1 MLSLFQKLLDIKVN
15 LNFLSLV
22 LMLFATTCLRSQELD
37 TLSYFEKLNSGDY
50 YPNIN
55 LSHSDVK
62 LPLEVQ
68 VGIDIL
74 ELREVDIKSP
84 DFYSRISAHLYYDV
98 DSSVIDDYGD
108 TISLYDFYIG
118 GFDWVE
124 LLYPEHDKLFLG
136 RIVYDKVFSEEKQ
149 DSLVQYSFYMEN
161 QFPHKWDL
169 RDYPFDQQ
177 RLRFIFDAQQDTSV
191 VHLIAA
197 THMHSN
203 IAKGSTLFLKD
214 GLVVTGIE
222 TESQYKEGD
231 VEEFVEGRRREVNQR
246 FIINILV
253 DRKGSFLYF
262 KLFFGGFLS
271 FLISYLAFYIDSS
284 FFETRITLSIGG
296 IFGAV
301 GNKYV
306 VENTMPAIQVLTK
319 ADIINN
325 LVIVFIILN
334 IFIVIGQQTKSL
346 PLGPFER
353 NKFAGRFIMIAFV
366 ILNLFI
372 AYF

>member
-15 LNFLSLV
+15 RNFLSLI

-37 TLSYFEKLNSGDY
+37 TLSYSEKLNSGVY

-55 LSHSDVK
+55 LSYTEVK

-124 LLYPEHDKLFLG
+124 LIYPEHDKLFLG
-136 RIVYDKVFSEEKQ
+136 RVVYDKVFSEEKQ
-149 DSLVQYSFYMEN
+149 DSLVQWSFYMEN

-197 THMHSN
+197 ADRPSKIME
-203 IAKGSTLFLKD
+203 GSSLFLKD

-222 TESQYKEGD
+222 TETQYREGD
-231 VEEFVEGRRREVNQR
+231 FEEFVEGRRREVNQR
-246 FIINILV
+246 FIINVLV

-271 FLISYLAFYIDSS
+271 FLISYLAFYIDTS

-306 VENTMPAIQVLTK
+306 VENTMPSIQVLTK

-325 LVIVFIILN
+325 MVIVFIILN
-334 IFIVIGQQTKSL
+334 IFIVIGQQTKSI
-346 PLGPFER
+346 PLGPLER
-353 NKFAGRFIMIAFV
+353 NNFAARFIMSAFV

>member
-1 MLSLFQKLLDIKVN
+1 M
-15 LNFLSLV
+15 NFKNYLVLV
-22 LMLFATTCLRSQELD
+22 LMLFGSTLLRSQESD
-37 TLSYFEKLNSGDY
+37 SLSYSEKLNSGEY
-50 YPNIN
+50 YPNVN
-55 LSHSDVK
+55 LSESEVK
-62 LPLEVQ
+62 FPLEVQ
-68 VGIDIL
+68 VGIDL
-74 ELREVDIKSP
+74 RELRDVDIKNP
-84 DFYSRISAHLYYDV
+84 HFYSRLTARLFYEV
-98 DSSVIDDYGD
+98 DTAVLDDNSD
-108 TISLYDFYIG
+108 TIFLYDFGAG
-118 GFDWVE
+118 GFDLVD
-124 LLYPEHDKLFLG
+124 LIYPEHDKKYHG
-136 RIVYDKVFSEEKQ
+136 RIIYDKFFSESRQ
-149 DSLVQYSFYMEN
+149 DSLIEWAFYMEN

-177 RLRFIFDAQQDTSV
+177 KLRFIFESNQDSSV
-191 VHLIAA
+191 LRLVPPTDRPTEIVE
-197 THMHSN
+197 
-203 IAKGSTLFLKD
+203 GSSLYLKD
-214 GLVVTGIE
+214 GLVVTGIN
-222 TESQYKEGD
+222 TESEYIPGEYEDFIEGSRQT
-231 VEEFVEGRRREVNQR
+231 FHQR
-246 FIINILV
+246 FIINVLV

-334 IFIVIGQQTKSL
+334 IFIVIGQHTKSIQ
-346 PLGPFER
+346 LGAFER
-353 NKFAGRFIMIAFV
+353 NNFAARFIISAFAV
-366 ILNLFI
+366 LNLFI